1 MLSIDKINQLEKE
14 NRKLKD
20 ENIQLLQ
27 KIGAIKVC
35 LNEFADKFNNIWD
48 LTNFLEVR
56 SEDENGYM
64 YGEEEAFWGDGLD
77 ELRELTNDFI
87 DFVEEVE

>member
-77 ELRELTNDFI
+77 ELRKLTNDFI
-87 DFVEEVE
+87 DFVEEIK